1 MKIFITGVS
10 SGLGICLTK
19 EFLACGDEVWGIGR
33 RKFVLEGV
41 DVELQQR
48 FKYLRCD
55 TTSQNRVRNTFE
67 DMVKADFVPDIVI
80 FCAGSATDDITE
92 NTVRL
97 DRFKE
102 NFNLNLFGILY
113 WIELLTPYF
122 LKRNRGIFSGISSMS
137 IYRENHKNRI
147 GYSASRIALNKA
159 FENLNLEYLNTGI
172 EFVIFNMGRI
182 QEKSGIIGTSYSKAA
197 YKVFKMLNTGKISKS
212 VNIPFSQYILTR
224 MAQYIPDKIF
234 RNHLMKE

>member
-10 SGLGICLTK
+10 SGLGICLAEK
-19 EFLACGDEVWGIGR
+19 FLACGDEVWGIGR
-33 RKFVLEGV
+33 RKFVLAGV

-55 TTSQNRVRNTFE
+55 TTRHNQVRNTFE
-67 DMVKADFVPDIVI
+67 DMVKADFIPDIVI
-80 FCAGSATDDITE
+80 FCAGGVTDDITE
-92 NTVRL
+92 DIVRL

-182 QEKSGIIGTSYSKAA
+182 QERSGIIGTSYSKAA
-197 YKVFKMLNTGKISKS
+197 CKVFKILNTGKISKS

-234 RNHLMKE
+234 RNYLMKE